1 MGPGTD
7 VKERIKHGHRP
18 VDYDDYVSM
27 YHDLDYLNSTN
38 ISDIYLADAKA
49 ISRYDNSL
57 HGYIGSL
64 GLITKDLLLPHDLQS
79 VFLSKPK

>member
-7 VKERIKHGHRP
+7 ITERIKHGHRP

-27 YHDLDYLNSTN
+27 HHDLDYLQASNV
-38 ISDIYLADAKA
+38 SDIYLADAKA
-49 ISRYDNSL
+49 ISRYDNSY

-64 GLITKDLLLPHDLQS
+64 GLITKDLLLPYDLQS
-79 VFLSKPK
+79 VFLSRHK